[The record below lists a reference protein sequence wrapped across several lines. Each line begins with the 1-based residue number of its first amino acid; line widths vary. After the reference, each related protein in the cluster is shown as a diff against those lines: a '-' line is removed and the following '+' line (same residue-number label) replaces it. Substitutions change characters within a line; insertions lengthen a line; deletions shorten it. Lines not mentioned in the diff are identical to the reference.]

1 MRVELQDLRSVTAH
15 QARPTDSEGPADK
28 PWEPGQVALLS
39 HPCRPAKGRYRRGC
53 RRRRLRRTEEFADSG
68 LTWWDVV
75 MGPEAFYFPFARFG
89 LLFPECFRLN
99 FRSNSGQNSFKML
112 PAISTPS

>member
-1 MRVELQDLRSVTAH
+1 MRVRLQDLRSVKAH
-15 QARPTDSEGPADK
+15 QAGPTDSEALAD
-28 PWEPGQVALLS
+28 EPGKAGLLS
-39 HPCRPAKGRYRRGC
+39 HACRPAKGRCRRGC

-68 LTWWDVV
+68 STGWDGV
-75 MGPEAFYFPFARFG
+75 MRPWAFYFPFAPSA
-89 LLFPECFRLN
+89 LLFPECFLLN